1 MIKQGFGR
9 ILNCASDAW
18 TGIASLS
25 AYSTANAGIV
35 GLTKSTA
42 KELDRFGITVNA
54 YCPQA
59 ASPGHMSFRATL
71 RTMMEENG
79 IKMDPNNNR
88 VEESEREHGPA
99 ENVAPFLVYLCTEQ
113 ASYVN
118 GAVFTVTGGGRISLY
133 SDPKIIKEIK
143 KTDKPWSVDELIKQ
157 VPETLL
163 KDYVSIGKDREF

>member
-1 MIKQGFGR
+1 
-9 ILNCASDAW
+9 
-18 TGIASLS
+18 
-25 AYSTANAGIV
+25 
-35 GLTKSTA
+35 
-42 KELDRFGITVNA
+42 
-54 YCPQA
+54 
-59 ASPGHMSFRATL
+59 
-71 RTMMEENG
+71 
-79 IKMDPNNNR
+79 
-88 VEESEREHGPA
+88 
-99 ENVAPFLVYLCTEQ
+99 LVYLCTEQ